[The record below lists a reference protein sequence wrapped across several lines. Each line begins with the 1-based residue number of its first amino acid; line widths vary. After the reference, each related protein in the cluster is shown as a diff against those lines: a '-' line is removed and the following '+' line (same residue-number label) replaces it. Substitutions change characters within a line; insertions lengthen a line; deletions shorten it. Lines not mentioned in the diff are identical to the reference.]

1 MSIYECPRT
10 EDAAAYVLR
19 ALPDGEWEAYG
30 YHVAE
35 CADCAAKV
43 GELGFVS
50 HALLS
55 AVPQLSAPPDIRG
68 RVMATVRAES
78 ELLRASGASADRLP
92 AGPSRGLG
100 SWFGRLRPMPAAALA
115 GVLIALG
122 LGLGTLLSGGS
133 NPSCSTRSA
142 SVEPAGATAKVEVCD
157 GNARLALAGFDAP
170 PPGRIYQLWL
180 DDPSDSAGAKSAGL
194 FSVRAD
200 GKASVDVG
208 KLAGHRT
215 VMVTYEPSPSG
226 SDSPTMA
233 PIVSVAT

>member
-10 EDAAAYVLR
+10 EDAAGYVLR

-35 CADCAAKV
+35 CSDCAEKV

-55 AVPQLSAPPDIRG
+55 AAPQLSAPPDIRG

-78 ELLRASGASADRLP
+78 ELLRASGASADRVP
-92 AGPSRGLG
+92 AKPSRGVG

-122 LGLGTLLSGGS
+122 LGVGTLLNSDT

-142 SVEPAGATAKVEVCD
+142 SVAPQGATAKVEVCD
-157 GNARLALAGFDAP
+157 GNARLALAGMKT
-170 PPGRIYQLWL
+170 PGPGLIYQLWL

-208 KLAGHRT
+208 KLRGHRT
-215 VMVTYEPSPSG
+215 VLVTREPSGG

-233 PIVSVAT
+233 PIVSVAA

>member
-10 EDAAAYVLR
+10 EDAAGYVLR

-35 CADCAAKV
+35 CGDCAAKV

-78 ELLRASGASADRLP
+78 ELLLASGASADRVP
-92 AGPSRGLG
+92 ARSPRGSR
-100 SWFGRLRPMPAAALA
+100 FGMGWLRPMPAAALA

-122 LGLGTLLSGGS
+122 LGVGTLLSSG
-133 NPSCSTRSA
+133 PEKSCSTSPA
-142 SVEPAGATAKVEVCD
+142 SLTPDGSTAKVEVCD
-157 GNARLALAGFDAP
+157 GNARLALSGMQSP
-170 PPGRIYQLWL
+170 PKGRIYELWL
-180 DDPSDSAGAKSAGL
+180 DDPNDAELPKAVSV
-194 FSVRAD
+194 FSVHN
-200 GKASVDVG
+200 GSASVDIG
-208 KLAGHRT
+208 KLHGRKA
-215 VMVTYEPSPSG
+215 VLVTHEQYPNGSESPS
-226 SDSPTMA
+226 ME
-233 PIVSVAT
+233 PIIRAVA

>member
-10 EDAAAYVLR
+10 EDAAGYVLR

-30 YHVAE
+30 YHLAE
-35 CADCAAKV
+35 CRDCEAKV

-55 AVPQLSAPPDIRG
+55 AVPQLGAPPDIRG

-78 ELLRASGASADRLP
+78 ELLLASGASADRAP
-92 AGPSRGLG
+92 AGPARGLG

-122 LGLGTLLSGGS
+122 LGLGTLLSGSS
-133 NPSCSTRSA
+133 NPSCSTSA
-142 SVEPAGATAKVEVCD
+142 SCVVPAGSTAEVEVCD
-157 GNARLALAGFDAP
+157 GNARLALTGMKAP
-170 PPGRIYQLWL
+170 PDGRIYELWL
-180 DDPSDSAGAKSAGL
+180 DDPSDSAGAKPAGL
-194 FSVRAD
+194 FSVRKD
-200 GKASVDVG
+200 GKVSVDVG
-208 KLAGHRT
+208 KLHGHQT
-215 VMVTYEPSPSG
+215 VMVTHEPSPGG

>member
-10 EDAAAYVLR
+10 EDAAGYVLR

-30 YHVAE
+30 YHLAE
-35 CADCAAKV
+35 CGDCAAKV

-55 AVPQLSAPPDIRG
+55 AVPQLSAPPDIRE

-78 ELLRASGASADRLP
+78 ELLLASGASADRVP
-92 AGPSRGLG
+92 ARPALGLG

-122 LGLGTLLSGGS
+122 LGLGTLLGGGS

-142 SVEPAGATAKVEVCD
+142 SVQPAGATATVEVCD
-157 GNARLALAGFDAP
+157 GSARLALTGMKAP
-170 PPGRIYQLWL
+170 PSGRIYELWL
-180 DDPSDSAGAKSAGL
+180 DDPSDAAGAKSAGL

-208 KLAGHRT
+208 RLRGHRT
-215 VMVTYEPSPSG
+215 VMVTHEPYPDG